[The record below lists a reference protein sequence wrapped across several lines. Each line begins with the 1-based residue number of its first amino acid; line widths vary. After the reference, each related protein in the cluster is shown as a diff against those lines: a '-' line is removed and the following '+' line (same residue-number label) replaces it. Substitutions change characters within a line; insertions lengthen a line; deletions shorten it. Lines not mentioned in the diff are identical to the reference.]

1 MFMKNVKIIL
11 VITCA
16 MSLLTA
22 FSCNNNKSQT
32 VDVENNA
39 KDAITPLVMQ
49 GDSIPETAEIK
60 IIDTFDTGEPMKIHF
75 INSHNS
81 DSVYEK
87 QYYRTGKLFIE
98 GALISNLRTG
108 KWVAYYENGK
118 IWSVGYFEKGLKHG
132 SSNVYYDNGQVR
144 YTKNYSNDV
153 AEGLWSFYDDKGNLL
168 GEVMYE
174 KGQILW
180 QKGTTEQ

>member
-1 MFMKNVKIIL
+1 MKNIKTISII
-11 VITCA
+11 IAA
-16 MSLLTA
+16 MIFLTA
-22 FSCNNNKSQT
+22 FSCNNNHSKS
-32 VDVENNA
+32 DIAKENTN
-39 KDAITPLVMQ
+39 
-49 GDSIPETAEIK
+49 DSIKSIVSNGDTVFTSKEMI

-75 INSHNS
+75 FNSQNI

-87 QYYRTGKLFIE
+87 QYYMSGNLFIE
-98 GALISNLRTG
+98 GTLINNQRTG

-118 IWSVGYFEKGLKHG
+118 IWSVGYFAKGLKNG
-132 SSNVYYDNGQVR
+132 SSNVYYDNGQIR
-144 YTKNYSNDV
+144 YTKNYINDV

-180 QKGTTEQ
+180 QKGTTDE